1 MFERVTLSKII
12 EQSCFTIHAITIFT
26 VVGFMAM
33 IAIPFFL
40 LDIGYYIFNKSL
52 GKFLNMLA

>member
-1 MFERVTLSKII
+1 MFERITVANFI
-12 EQSCFTIHAITIFT
+12 EQTRFTIHAITIFT
-26 VVGFMAM
+26 VAGFMAM

>member
-1 MFERVTLSKII
+1 MFERVTVAKFI
-12 EQSCFTIHAITIFT
+12 EQSCFTLHAVTIFI